1 MSESDEQNIAR
12 KLEGMISDALY
23 KIRLRLR
30 YKLRKRRLRKKL
42 NSLRRAFWRNW
53 EERYKP
59 YVDYFLNEFLWI
71 TLANGLILNLV
82 FNYFLGFPL
91 TVRSVVSWGA
101 LWYTLSVMTPSLR
114 KQE

>member
-1 MSESDEQNIAR
+1 MSESDEQSIIS

-30 YKLRKRRLRKKL
+30 YKLRKRRLHNKL
-42 NSLRRAFWRNW
+42 NSLRRAFWRKW
-53 EERYKP
+53 EEKYKP

-71 TLANGLILNLV
+71 TLANGLILNII

>member
-1 MSESDEQNIAR
+1 MSESDVHNIAS
-12 KLEGMISDALY
+12 KLEGMISDALDRVRQ
-23 KIRLRLR
+23 RLRL
-30 YKLRKRRLRKKL
+30 KLRRRRLRKKL

-53 EERYKP
+53 ANRYKP

-71 TLANGLILNLV
+71 TLANGLILNIV
-82 FNYFLGFPL
+82 FNYFLGLPL